1 MPSLLESFYF
11 VFDADTKG
19 VKKGLDEGKK
29 ASTELESKLQG
40 LDKTAQKIG
49 VAFIDLARQAS
60 AAVAGIVALG
70 AIKKLVVD
78 TANHTFEIRQQ
89 AAALAIS
96 TESLSAWQNAVRTS
110 GGTAEGATSSLS
122 SLQQKL
128 IELSRF
134 PGGMTS
140 EGFMLHRLGLSAEDL
155 HKGVTDP
162 ISAMGKLAD
171 TFHNLSAIQQQFVGK
186 RLGFDQG
193 TIALLAQGRR
203 ALDEHIGRM
212 RELGTV
218 TKEQANATAAFKF
231 QSAELSIELE
241 TVARE
246 VVGVLLPPLTW
257 LLRKISDTVLFLR
270 EHKGFTIAFFT
281 GLGLVVADVVVPAF
295 ASAAVAVWAFL
306 APILAGPVLIGALIA
321 VLALLFDDAMHFMN
335 GQNSLIGELAKK
347 WPMLGMVIK
356 AAIQGAI
363 DIFELLAVTGR
374 DAINYLVAI
383 AQFLGNVI
391 TEGPTKALRDLNKAT
406 GEIFDDMRKHFS
418 GAIDDAK
425 KLGQGFSD
433 VLHGKNP
440 FKHDDDDKADQKADT
455 AVSKGQ
461 SASGQQIAAKLVKMG
476 WTPAQAAGIAGSLL
490 QESGGD
496 PNARNKTSGAQ
507 GLGQWL
513 GSRKTDFEK
522 YSGHSLDT
530 ATTDEQLAFM
540 NYELTQGKEQR
551 AGNMLK
557 QAQTPEEAA
566 RIHAQYYERP
576 GTAEANIARRQ
587 ALADNI
593 ASGQQQMAD
602 ASSNPVNTQNSN
614 AISNSVRNRGDT
626 TINVAPATIHTQAT
640 DGKALASGYSQHL
653 NTQLRNAQDQDDD
666 GIAA

>member
-29 ASTELESKLQG
+29 ASGDLEKSLQG

-49 VAFIDLARQAS
+49 VAFIDLAKQAS

-70 AIKKLVVD
+70 AIKKLVQD

-140 EGFMLHRLGLSAEDL
+140 DGFMLHRLGLSADDL
-155 HKGVTDP
+155 HKGVQDP

-171 TFHNLSAIQQQFVGK
+171 TFHTLSAIQQQFVGK

-203 ALDEHIGRM
+203 ALDEHIERM
-212 RELGTV
+212 RSLGVV
-218 TKEQANATAAFKF
+218 TKEQAEQTAAFKF

-241 TVARE
+241 TVARS

-257 LLRKISDTVLFLR
+257 LLKKISDTVLFLR
-270 EHKGFTIAFFT
+270 EHKGFTLAFFT

-306 APILAGPVLIGALIA
+306 APILAGPALIGALIT

-335 GQNSLIGELAKK
+335 GQNSLLGELAKK

-356 AAIQGAI
+356 SAIQGAI
-363 DIFELLAVTGR
+363 DVFKLLMVSGR

-383 AQFLGNVI
+383 AKFLGNVI
-391 TEGPTKALRDLNKAT
+391 TEGPTAALRDLNKAT
-406 GEIFDDMRKHFS
+406 GEIFGDLKKHFS

-440 FKHDDDDKADQKADT
+440 FKSDDDAAQSADA

-496 PNARNKTSGAQ
+496 PNAVNKTSGAQ

-513 GSRKTDFEK
+513 GSRKADFEK
-522 YSGHSLDT
+522 YSGHSL
-530 ATTDEQLAFM
+530 AGSSLDEQLAFM

-551 AGNMLK
+551 AGRML
-557 QAQTPEEAA
+557 QGAQTPEEAA

-587 ALADNI
+587 QLAENI
-593 ASGQQQMAD
+593 ASGQQQIAD
-602 ASSNPVNTQNSN
+602 ASTNPINGTNSN
-614 AISNSVRNRGDT
+614 TISNSVRNKGAT
-626 TINVAPATIHTQAT
+626 TVNVGGSTIQTQAT
-640 DGKALASGYSQHL
+640 DGAGVARDYTKHL
-653 NTQLRNAQDQDDD
+653 TTQLRNAQDQDDD
-666 GIAA
+666 GVIA